1 VAGSNE
7 DNLGVL
13 LGKRTKVHLGHE
25 VAEVTGMQAV
35 LGGCEQQTRVRKT

>member
-1 VAGSNE
+1 MAGSDE

-13 LGKRTKVHLGHE
+13 LGKRTEVHLGHE

-35 LGGCEQQTRVRKT
+35 LGGCEQQTKVTKT